1 MADNSKKK
9 LCIVASAPGGIISF
23 WKTNIEKLAPHFDV
37 YVVANFTDE
46 KVFDGLCIKGAKSVN
61 IERRPTIASGLR
73 AVRELK
79 QYFKQMHFDGFI
91 SMSSNASLVAAIAGK
106 MAHIP
111 FRCRI
116 FTGQIWTNKTGLSR
130 MFFKMVD
137 RFTVWVNTH
146 LLVDGKSQQKY
157 LIENGILKEGQSS
170 IIANAAICGVDV
182 DKFSPNTDIREKER
196 LKLGLKES
204 DIVFIFMGRMNRE
217 KGIYE
222 LLEAFNHLAKDNID
236 AKLLLIGSN
245 EGIPDETFKSYP
257 NIFYG
262 KNLICY
268 GYTQMP
274 YNALQAGDILCLPSY
289 REGFGIS
296 VIEASAVSLP
306 VIVSDIYGLKDA
318 YEDGVTGLKCKVKDV
333 DSLYEVMKL
342 LYDDKE
348 LRISLGKAG
357 RERTKNLFSMELVSN
372 AWLDYFKTN
381 IQ

>member
-1 MADNSKKK
+1 MTDNSKKK
-9 LCIVASAPGGIISF
+9 LCIIASAPGGIISF
-23 WKTNIEKLAPHFDV
+23 WKTNIEKLASYFDV
-37 YVVANFTDE
+37 YVVANFSDE
-46 KVFDGLCIKGAKSVN
+46 KVFDKLCIKGAKSVN
-61 IERRPTIASGLR
+61 IERRPTIASGLK

-79 QYFKQMHFDGFI
+79 QYFKQMQFDGFI

-106 MAHIP
+106 IARVP

-116 FTGQIWTNKTGLSR
+116 FTGQIWMNKTGLSR
-130 MFFKMVD
+130 MFFKMID
-137 RFTVWVNTH
+137 KFTVLVNTH

-182 DKFSPNTDIREKER
+182 DKFSPNINIRREER
-196 LKLGLKES
+196 SKLGLKES
-204 DIVFIFMGRMNRE
+204 DVVFIFMGRMNRE

-222 LLEAFNHLAKDNID
+222 LLGAFDRLAKDNRD

-245 EGIPDETFKSYP
+245 EGIPEDKFKSYS

-268 GYTQMP
+268 GYTQTP
-274 YNALQAGDILCLPSY
+274 YNALQAGDVLCLPSY

-296 VIEASAVSLP
+296 VIEASAVTLP

-318 YEDGVTGLKCKVKDV
+318 YEDGVTGLKCKARDI
-333 DSLYEVMKL
+333 DSLYEVMKT

-348 LRISLGKAG
+348 MRISMGRAG

-372 AWLDYFKTN
+372 AWVDYFKTN
-381 IQ
+381 LL

>member
-1 MADNSKKK
+1 MSDKSKKK
-9 LCIVASAPGGIISF
+9 LCIIASAPSGIISF
-23 WKTNIEKLAPHFDV
+23 WRTNIEKLAPYFDV

-46 KVFDGLCIKGAKSVN
+46 TIFNGLYIKGAKSVN
-61 IERRPTIASGLR
+61 IERKPSIASGLG
-73 AVRELK
+73 AVKELV
-79 QYFKQMHFDGFI
+79 QYFKQMQFDGFI

-106 MAHIP
+106 IARVQ

-116 FTGQIWTNKTGLSR
+116 FTGQIWANRTGMLKI
-130 MFFKMVD
+130 FLKMID
-137 RFTVWVNTH
+137 RFTVWANTH
-146 LLVDGKSQQKY
+146 LLVDGRSQQKY
-157 LIENGILKEGQSS
+157 LIDKGILKEGQSE

-182 DKFSPNTDIREKER
+182 EKFSPNVDIRAKER
-196 LKLGLKES
+196 LNLGFKDS
-204 DIVFIFMGRMNRE
+204 DIVYIFMGRMNRE

-222 LLEAFNHLAKDNID
+222 LLGAFNRLAKDNQD
-236 AKLLLIGSN
+236 VKLLLIGAN
-245 EGIPDETFKSYP
+245 EGIPDETFKSHP

-268 GYTQMP
+268 GVTRTP
-274 YNALQAGDILCLPSY
+274 YNALQAGDVLCLPSY

-296 VIEASAVSLP
+296 VIEASAVGLP

-318 YEDGVTGLKCKVKDV
+318 YEDGVTGLKCKARDV
-333 DSLYEVMKL
+333 DSLYEVMKK

-348 LRISLGKAG
+348 MRISLGKAG

>member
-46 KVFDGLCIKGAKSVN
+46 KVFDGLCIKGVRSVN

-79 QYFKQMHFDGFI
+79 KYFKQMQFDGFI

-106 MAHIP
+106 IAKVP

-116 FTGQIWTNKTGLSR
+116 FTGQIWANRTGLSK
-130 MFFKMVD
+130 MFLKMID

-146 LLVDGKSQQKY
+146 LLVDGRSQQKY
-157 LIENGILKEGQSS
+157 LIEKGILKEGQSE

-182 DKFSPNTDIREKER
+182 EKFSPNVDIRAKER
-196 LKLGLKES
+196 LNLGFKDS
-204 DIVFIFMGRMNRE
+204 DIVYIFMGRMNRE

-222 LLEAFNHLAKDNID
+222 LLGAFNRLAKDNQD
-236 AKLLLIGSN
+236 VKLLLIGAN
-245 EGIPDETFKSYP
+245 EGIPDEIFKSYP
-257 NIFYG
+257 NILYG
-262 KNLICY
+262 ENLICY
-268 GYTQMP
+268 GVTKTP
-274 YNALQAGDILCLPSY
+274 YYALQAGDVLCLPSY

-296 VIEASAVSLP
+296 VIEASAVGLP
-306 VIVSDIYGLKDA
+306 VIVSDIYGLRDA
-318 YEDGVTGLKCKVKDV
+318 YEDGVTGLKCKARDV
-333 DSLYEVMKL
+333 DSLYEVMKIL
-342 LYDDKE
+342 HDDKE

-357 RERTKNLFSMELVSN
+357 RERTKKLFSMELVSN

-381 IQ
+381 IL

>member
-1 MADNSKKK
+1 MTNNKKKK
-9 LCIVASAPGGIISF
+9 LCIVASAPGGIVAF
-23 WKTNIEKLAPHFDV
+23 WKTNIVKLASHFDV

-73 AVRELK
+73 AVKELK
-79 QYFKQMHFDGFI
+79 QYFKQMQFDGFI

-106 MAHIP
+106 MARIP

-130 MFFKMVD
+130 MFFKTID

-157 LIENGILKEGQSS
+157 LIENGILKEGQSG
-170 IIANAAICGVDV
+170 IIANAAICGVDIE
-182 DKFSPNTDIREKER
+182 KFSPDANKRKEER
-196 LKLGLKES
+196 TQLGLKDS
-204 DIVFIFMGRMNRE
+204 DVVFIFMGRINRE

-222 LLEAFNHLAKDNID
+222 LFGAFNRLAKDYRD
-236 AKLLLIGSN
+236 AKLLLIGPN
-245 EGIPDETFKSYP
+245 EGIPDEIFKSYP

-262 KNLICY
+262 ENLICY
-268 GYTQMP
+268 GFTPTP
-274 YNALQAGDILCLPSY
+274 YNALQAGDVLCLPSY

-296 VIEASAVSLP
+296 VIEASAVTLP

-318 YEDGVTGLKCKVKDV
+318 YEDGVTGLKCKARDA
-333 DSLYEVMKL
+333 DSLYEVMKT

-372 AWLDYFKTN
+372 AWVDYFKKN
-381 IQ
+381 IL

>member
-9 LCIVASAPGGIISF
+9 LCIVASAPSGIISF

-106 MAHIP
+106 IARVP

-116 FTGQIWTNKTGLSR
+116 FTGQIWMNRTGFSR
-130 MFFKMVD
+130 MFFKTID
-137 RFTVWVNTH
+137 RFTVWTNTH
-146 LLVDGKSQQKY
+146 LLVDGRSQQKY
-157 LIENGILKEGQSS
+157 LIKNGILKEGQSG

-182 DKFSPNTDIREKER
+182 EKFSPDTNKRIEER
-196 LKLGLKES
+196 TKLGLKDS
-204 DIVFIFMGRMNRE
+204 DVVFIFMGRMNRE
-217 KGIYE
+217 KGVYE
-222 LLEAFNHLAKDNID
+222 LLEAFNRLVKDNEN

-245 EGIPDETFKSYP
+245 EGVPEEVFKSYP
-257 NIFYG
+257 NIVYG
-262 KNLICY
+262 KNLVYY
-268 GYTQMP
+268 GYTKTP
-274 YNALQAGDILCLPSY
+274 YYALQAGDVLCLPSY

-296 VIEASAVSLP
+296 VIEASAVTLP

-318 YEDGVTGLKCKVKDV
+318 YEDGVTGLKCKARDV
-333 DSLYEVMKL
+333 DSLYEAMKT
-342 LYDDKE
+342 LYDDKDM
-348 LRISLGKAG
+348 RISFGEAG
-357 RERTKNLFSMELVSN
+357 RERTKHLFSMELVSN

-381 IQ
+381 LQ